1 MISPRLI
8 KITLILAASALLISA
23 CATVPLT
30 GRKQLSLI
38 PDSQMNAMSFQQYDQ
53 VLAESSLSTN
63 ASDTAMIKRV
73 GSRIQHAVE
82 QYMAQNG
89 QAGHLNGYAWDFN
102 LIESDQINAW
112 CMPGGKVAFY
122 TGILPV
128 CEDEVGVAVV
138 MGHEIAHAIAEHGSE
153 RMSHSMVVQMGGM
166 ALNEAIKDKPTET
179 QALYMSAFAVGSQYG
194 AMLPFSR
201 QHESEADHMGL
212 VFMAMAGYDPQQAP
226 IFWQRMAA
234 LGGQKPPEFMST
246 HPADETRVRQLNEWM
261 PEAMNYYQSA
271 R

>member
-1 MISPRLI
+1 MNFQPTTRLI
-8 KITLILAASALLISA
+8 LVLAALVLIVTA

-30 GRKQLSLI
+30 GRRQLSLI
-38 PDSQMNAMSFQQYDQ
+38 PDSQMNTMSFQQYEQ
-53 VLAESSLSTN
+53 VLAESALSTN
-63 ASDTAMIKRV
+63 AAETAMIKRV
-73 GSRIQHAVE
+73 GARIQKAVE
-82 QYMAQNG
+82 EYMAQNG
-89 QAGHLNGYAWDFN
+89 LSSHLDGYAWEFN
-102 LIESDQINAW
+102 LIESNQINAW

-128 CEDEVGVAVV
+128 CEGEAGVAVV

-166 ALNEAIKDKPTET
+166 ALNEAVKNEPEET
-179 QALYMSAFAVGSQYG
+179 RALYMSAFAVGSQYG

-226 IFWQRMAA
+226 VFWQRMSA
-234 LGGQKPPEFMST
+234 LGGEKPPEFMST
-246 HPADETRVRQLNEWM
+246 HPADETRVRQLQEWM
-261 PEAMNYYQSA
+261 PEALEYY
-271 R
+271 RKK

>member
-1 MISPRLI
+1 MNYPRLTRLMV
-8 KITLILAASALLISA
+8 TLIVLALLLAA

-30 GRKQLSLI
+30 GRRQLSLI

-53 VLAESSLSTN
+53 VLAESSLSRNT
-63 ASDTAMIKRV
+63 SETAMIKRV
-73 GSRIQHAVE
+73 GARIQAAVE

-89 QAGHLNGYAWDFN
+89 LSSHLNGYAWDFN

-128 CEDEVGVAVV
+128 CQGEAGVAVV
-138 MGHEIAHAIAEHGSE
+138 MGHEIAHAIAEHGGE
-153 RMSHSMVVQMGGM
+153 RMSHSMLMQMGGM
-166 ALNEAIKDKPTET
+166 ALSEAIKSKPAET
-179 QALYMSAFAVGSQYG
+179 KAMYMNAFAVGSQYG

-201 QHESEADHMGL
+201 KHESEADHLGL
-212 VFMAMAGYDPQQAP
+212 IFMAMAGYDPRQAP
-226 IFWQRMAA
+226 VFWQRMGS

-246 HPADETRVRQLNEWM
+246 HPADATRVRQLNEWM
-261 PEAMNYYQSA
+261 PEALKYYQEK
-271 R
+271 

>member
-1 MISPRLI
+1 VKGPNLI
-8 KITLILAASALLISA
+8 RSLLILLAVVFLFAA

-30 GRKQLSLI
+30 GRRQLSLI

-53 VLAESSLSTN
+53 VLAESVLSTN
-63 ASDTAMIKRV
+63 AKDTAMIKTV
-73 GSRIQHAVE
+73 GARIEKAVE
-82 QYMAQNG
+82 EYMEQNG
-89 QAGHLNGYAWDFN
+89 LSSHLEGYAWEFN

-122 TGILPV
+122 TGILDV
-128 CEDEVGVAVV
+128 CENETGVAVV
-138 MGHEIAHAIAEHGSE
+138 MGHEIAHAIAEHGAE
-153 RMSHSMVVQMGGM
+153 RMSHSMMIQMGGM
-166 ALNEAIKDKPTET
+166 ALDEAVKNKPEET
-179 QALYMSAFAVGSQYG
+179 RALYMGAFAVGSQYG

-212 VFMAMAGYDPQQAP
+212 IFMAMAGYDPRQAP
-226 IFWQRMAA
+226 VFWERMAS

-261 PEAMNYYQSA
+261 PEALNHYQGN
-271 R
+271 